1 MTLVGVGTKSVL
13 CRWIRT
19 VLTLDIISTSLQ
31 KLSKWVMREKKVNMQ
46 ETRGEIERER
56 TRTLNQFYIFED
68 ILFSAITDGNFQL
81 CLIELGVYFPLSF
94 IAG

>member
-56 TRTLNQFYIFED
+56 TRTLNQFYIYED
-68 ILFSAITDGNFQL
+68 ILFSAITDFQQ
-81 CLIELGVYFPLSF
+81 
-94 IAG
+94 

>member
-19 VLTLDIISTSLQ
+19 VLTLDIISTSHQ

-56 TRTLNQFYIFED
+56 TRTLNQFYIYED
-68 ILFSAITDGNFQL
+68 ILFSAITDFQQ
-81 CLIELGVYFPLSF
+81 
-94 IAG
+94 